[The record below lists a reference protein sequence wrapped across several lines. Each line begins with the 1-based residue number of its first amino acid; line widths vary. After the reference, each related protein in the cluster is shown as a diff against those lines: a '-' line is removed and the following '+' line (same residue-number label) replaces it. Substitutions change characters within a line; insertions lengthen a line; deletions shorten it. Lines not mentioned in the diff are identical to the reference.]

1 MAPRPGTDY
10 VRNVLNDIKA
20 NNDNNDVISLLN
32 TALARYND
40 SIGLVEIKKK
50 LTPSSLLALDQYV
63 QSLNSCDNI
72 NKEDLLKV
80 FHWKNNRGKNRPN
93 LKQIMKNNDDDVK
106 RISKEAFVAI
116 RKNDFKEGINMLSE
130 LCGVGVAT
138 ATSFFAVDRVN
149 LPFMCDEVL
158 EAITGTREY
167 KLPAYLVMRETLI
180 AKGALVGMTASDLCQ
195 ALWSHAILSENDVNY
210 NNSTQVNVKKS
221 RQDKGI
227 DDEQPQQPSKK
238 QKSK

>member
-1 MAPRPGTDY
+1 MAPRSGTEY
-10 VRNVLNDIKA
+10 VRKVLNDIRA
-20 NNDNNDVISLLN
+20 NDNNSDVISLLN

-40 SIGLVEIKKK
+40 SIGLIEIKKK
-50 LTPSSLLALDQYV
+50 LVKGTLLDLDQYV
-63 QSLNSCDNI
+63 QSLNSSDCID
-72 NKEDLLKV
+72 KEDLLKI

-106 RISKEAFVAI
+106 RISKEAFIAV
-116 RKNDFKEGINMLSE
+116 RKKDFKEGINMLSE
-130 LCGVGVAT
+130 LCGVGTAT
-138 ATSFFAVDRVN
+138 ATSFFAVDRDN

-167 KLPAYLVMRETLI
+167 KLPPYLVMRETLI
-180 AKGALVGMTASDLCQ
+180 AKGDLVGMSASDLCQ

-210 NNSTQVNVKKS
+210 NNSTQTTVKKS
-221 RQDKGI
+221 RQDKGN
-227 DDEQPQQPSKK
+227 DDEQQQQPSKK